1 MGFTHWVMGMI
12 CKVVRIALSYIDDVE
27 SVLSDSCNSITNTGI
42 GLSENMG
49 TWRTRPTEIIS

>member
-12 CKVVRIALSYIDDVE
+12 CKVVRIDDVE

-49 TWRTRPTEIIS
+49 S